1 MGLVTCCHFT
11 DEGNAGWPQGREAKH
26 GEEGEG
32 MEKDAQG
39 AVKSA
44 LDMKRE
50 DRKIQNTCKEEKYP
64 EVKESKAKHE
74 PHMCGAGSNS
84 VGCSMTGA
92 TKHFPG
98 LFL

>member
-1 MGLVTCCHFT
+1 
-11 DEGNAGWPQGREAKH
+11 
-26 GEEGEG
+26 

-74 PHMCGAGSNS
+74 PHE
-84 VGCSMTGA
+84 V
-92 TKHFPG
+92 
-98 LFL
+98 

>member
-1 MGLVTCCHFT
+1 MVSPWSAAVLRSCSGHSGAQQFMGLVTCCHFT

-44 LDMKRE
+44 LDMKKE

-74 PHMCGAGSNS
+74 PHE
-84 VGCSMTGA
+84 V
-92 TKHFPG
+92 
-98 LFL
+98 